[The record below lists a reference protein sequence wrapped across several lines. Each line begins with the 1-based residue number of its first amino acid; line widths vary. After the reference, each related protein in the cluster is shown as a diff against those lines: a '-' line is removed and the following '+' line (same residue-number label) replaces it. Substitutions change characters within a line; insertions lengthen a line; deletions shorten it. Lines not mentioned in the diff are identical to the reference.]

1 MGTHCLWW
9 EIKTKNPNKPECS
22 LLWGM
27 ITHPLCQHT
36 HSGHLP
42 KQEAKGLM
50 YYEPLKDTKKSQFSG
65 VLSLLAYAVL
75 CFSHKRC
82 FRQREFQSSTIF
94 LCWSKCQSAKNCIFF
109 REWFHFFREWFHF
122 LTYGRNRDWLFSSD
136 THCNKVIPCLEDL
149 QPCLIHQVGHLTASL
164 HDKVESIHQ
173 PLTKGLLTVNCRLCI
188 SRQQFYNTW
197 KQGLFTC

>member
-1 MGTHCLWW
+1 
-9 EIKTKNPNKPECS
+9 
-22 LLWGM
+22 M

-94 LCWSKCQSAKNCIFF
+94 FYVEANVNQPKIV
-109 REWFHFFREWFHF
+109 
-122 LTYGRNRDWLFSSD
+122 FS
-136 THCNKVIPCLEDL
+136 LENGS
-149 QPCLIHQVGHLTASL
+149 ISL
-164 HDKVESIHQ
+164 ENGSI
-173 PLTKGLLTVNCRLCI
+173 
-188 SRQQFYNTW
+188 S
-197 KQGLFTC
+197 